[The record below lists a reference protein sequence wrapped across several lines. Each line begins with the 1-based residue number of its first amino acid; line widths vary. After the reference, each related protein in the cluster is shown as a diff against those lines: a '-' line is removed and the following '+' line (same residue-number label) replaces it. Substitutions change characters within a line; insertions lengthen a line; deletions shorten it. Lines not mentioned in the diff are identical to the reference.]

1 MPDEGEMLTKLD
13 PDHRATAASRRDGP
27 PLNLHCCL
35 LSGGASRRMGTDK
48 ALLAHPD
55 GATWLERSLLL
66 LAELGAPITLLS
78 RWPEHLDLARH
89 LAVPQL
95 EPLLEPA
102 PHEGPLLALQRL
114 MEHQPNH
121 QLLLCPV
128 DMPGLSREAIGALLH
143 RAKADPG
150 TIHLAHDGQHLQPLL
165 GVYPSDADRRNSLT
179 AAVTQGERR
188 LQRWL
193 SNETW
198 RRVSLD
204 PQAIRNVNCAEEWS
218 SSPRSDARC

>member
-1 MPDEGEMLTKLD
+1 
-13 PDHRATAASRRDGP
+13 
-27 PLNLHCCL
+27 
-35 LSGGASRRMGTDK
+35 MGTDK
-48 ALLAHPD
+48 ALLPHPD
-55 GATWLERSLLL
+55 GATWLERTLLL
-66 LAELGAPITLLS
+66 LAELEAPITLLS

-95 EPLLEPA
+95 EPFLEPA

-121 QLLLCPV
+121 ALLLCPV
-128 DMPGLSREAIGALLH
+128 DMPGLSREAVAALLH
-143 RAKADPG
+143 SAKADPG
-150 TIHLAHDGQHLQPLL
+150 AIHLAHDGQHLQPLL
-165 GVYPSDADRRNSLT
+165 GVYPSDASRRSSLT
-179 AAVTQGERR
+179 AAVNQGERS

-204 PQAIRNVNCAEEWS
+204 PQAIRNVN
-218 SSPRSDARC
+218 DADELEQLATA

>member
-1 MPDEGEMLTKLD
+1 MLSQLLLD
-13 PDHRATAASRRDGP
+13 HHATTASRRDGDL
-27 PLNLHCCL
+27 LNLHCCL

-48 ALLAHPD
+48 ALLAHP
-55 GATWLERSLLL
+55 GGGTWLERTLRL
-66 LAELGAPITLLS
+66 LAELEAPISLLS
-78 RWPEHLDLARH
+78 RWPEHLALAH
-89 LAVPQL
+89 QLALPHL

-128 DMPGLSREAIGALLH
+128 DMPGLSRAALDALLQQ
-143 RAKADPG
+143 AKAHPG
-150 TIHLAHDGQHLQPLL
+150 AIHLAHDGHNLQPLL
-165 GVYPSDADRRNSLT
+165 GVYPSDPSRRTSLT

-193 SNETW
+193 SGEIW

-204 PQAIRNVNCAEEWS
+204 PRVIRNVNCADELEQL
-218 SSPRSDARC
+218 ATV